1 MPPIVGKVQGI
12 AGVVAAL
19 LLPAYV
25 SAFVTP
31 GAGRCT
37 ALAGDKGGA
46 SISRCNASPDAAT
59 PSAPV
64 AATAKDAKDKLK
76 DVLAANRGSTLEPDV
91 FAAAEVSKY
100 QAFFA
105 DSGLV
110 CLLVFVRQPFGKAPC
125 HARRQS
131 LATCADS
138 YPLLVSLSAT
148 NLESARAKMADE

>member
-31 GAGRCT
+31 GAGRWT
-37 ALAGDKGGA
+37 ALAGDNGGPR
-46 SISRCNASPDAAT
+46 ISRCNASPDAAT

-64 AATAKDAKDKLK
+64 AATAEDAKDKLK

-91 FAAAEVSKY
+91 VAAAEVSKY
-100 QAFFA
+100 QAFLRTA
-105 DSGLV
+105 GLCASWFLFV
-110 CLLVFVRQPFGKAPC
+110 NRLERRLVTHAASLLLPVPTLTFF
-125 HARRQS
+125 
-131 LATCADS
+131 
-138 YPLLVSLSAT
+138 
-148 NLESARAKMADE
+148 